1 MQLKGYEIS
10 IILWAPKQAKNK
22 LKSYRSFAFLII
34 KLSHGNISYF
44 LMSSLINHYSSQ
56 KVK

>member
-22 LKSYRSFAFLII
+22 LKSFLII

>member
-22 LKSYRSFAFLII
+22 LKSDFFSNHQA
-34 KLSHGNISYF
+34 KPGKYF
-44 LMSSLINHYSSQ
+44 LFLNVIAYKSLLISKS
-56 KVK
+56 